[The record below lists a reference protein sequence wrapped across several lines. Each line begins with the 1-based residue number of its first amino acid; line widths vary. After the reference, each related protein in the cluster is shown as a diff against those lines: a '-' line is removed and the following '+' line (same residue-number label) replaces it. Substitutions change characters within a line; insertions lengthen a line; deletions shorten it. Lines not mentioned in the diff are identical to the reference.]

1 MSIKDDLREYAH
13 SKGLTKYNDV
23 KQKIVGEIKEEIAGC
38 EKEVTVSWGSYGYDD
53 PPSVSLVENVMEEID
68 LPYDIEID
76 YDVLRLKIKI
86 KELYEG

>member
-1 MSIKDDLREYAH
+1 M
-13 SKGLTKYNDV
+13 V
-23 KQKIVGEIKEEIAGC
+23 
-38 EKEVTVSWGSYGYDD
+38 YDD

-86 KELYEG
+86 KELYED